1 MTVIVW
7 KKLEFLNVGH
17 RRAIGLGLFLVLLFW
32 IQFAEGQRRRDVPV
46 FRGSADAGAMKNSST
61 PGKSVM
67 FDQTKLR
74 PGDVSSFETFR
85 RSIVNSALSYDL
97 PPDLSGGAENAP
109 RKKADEEKELSFPSF
124 PRVWTERSMEDYSG
138 VSAYASATIPIPFV
152 TGTTYGLKL
161 NKNYRYSVKTTFVL
175 VASDSSDH
183 SKKSD
188 QPKVRQADS
197 EDEDKILRFDH
208 STMHAYPRVSDE
220 IQMVGLCS
228 YDISL
233 SNEFQT
239 QNGFSLSASLG
250 KLAAGFGITHEKGI
264 VEVAKTTRFSKFIKL
279 DGAVSIDEYLRIVC
293 MDEFNESK
301 KKEIESHFNKIVLE
315 MMWHRNPNSTCKPS
329 LGNSEESLPNGDRS
343 CMGWYADS
351 FDSTLRKRTIPRCE
365 IQADG
370 AHRCVLK
377 SRENASCPMF
387 LDRKSGTYSP
397 FLSRETRRLS
407 VTSGAY
413 ERPCDEKSGL
423 KCQFVDKPSM
433 FGFGI
438 PLIMGSAR
446 CSR

>member
-1 MTVIVW
+1 MELS
-7 KKLEFLNVGH
+7 KYGY
-17 RRAIGLGLFLVLLFW
+17 RRAIGIGLFLVLFFW
-32 IQFAEGQRRRDVPV
+32 IQFAEGQRRNDSLASGGTSDPHRASKGPISV
-46 FRGSADAGAMKNSST
+46 
-61 PGKSVM
+61 KSVM
-67 FDQTKLR
+67 FDQAKLR

-97 PPDLSGGAENAP
+97 PPDLSGGNVKEGG
-109 RKKADEEKELSFPSF
+109 KGSDEEKELSFPSF

-138 VSAYASATIPIPFV
+138 VSAYASATIPIPV
-152 TGTTYGLKL
+152 VAGTTYGLRV
-161 NKNYRYSVKTTFVL
+161 NKSYRYSVKTTFVL

-183 SKKSD
+183 AKKSD
-188 QPKVRQADS
+188 QPQVRQANS
-197 EDEDKILRFDH
+197 EDEDNILRFDP
-208 STMHAYPRVSDE
+208 STMHAYPKVSKE
-220 IQMVGLCS
+220 VQMVGLCVF
-228 YDISL
+228 DISL

-239 QNGFSLSASLG
+239 QNAFSLSASLG
-250 KLAAGFGITHEKGI
+250 KKFAAGFGITHEKGH

-279 DGAVSIDEYLRIVC
+279 DGAVSIDEYLKIVC

-315 MMWHRNPNSTCKPS
+315 MLWNRNPDSTCKPS
-329 LGNSEESLPNGDRS
+329 EGNPDESLPGGDRS
-343 CMGWYADS
+343 CMEWYSDS
-351 FDSTLRKRTIPRCE
+351 FDALLRKRTIPRCE
-365 IQADG
+365 VQADG

-397 FLSRETRRLS
+397 FLSRETHRLS

>member
-1 MTVIVW
+1 MTTITGTNL
-7 KKLEFLNVGH
+7 KLSKNGYRH
-17 RRAIGLGLFLVLLFW
+17 AIGLGLFLVLFFW
-32 IQFAEGQRRRDVPV
+32 IQFAEGQRRNDPPSFGGASDAQRASK
-46 FRGSADAGAMKNSST
+46 GSMS
-61 PGKSVM
+61 GKSVA

-97 PPDLSGGAENAP
+97 PPDLSGGEEKAAG
-109 RKKADEEKELSFPSF
+109 KKADEEKELSFPSF

-161 NKNYRYSVKTTFVL
+161 NKSYRYSVKTTFVL

-197 EDEDKILRFDH
+197 EDEDRILRFDH
-208 STMHAYPRVSDE
+208 STMHAYPKVSDGV
-220 IQMVGLCS
+220 QMVGLCS

-233 SNEFQT
+233 SDEFQT
-239 QNGFSLSASLG
+239 QNAFSLSASLG
-250 KLAAGFGITHEKGI
+250 KLAAGFGITHEKGH

-315 MMWHRNPNSTCKPS
+315 MLWHRNPDSTCKPS
-329 LGNSEESLPNGDRS
+329 EGNPDESLPGGDRS
-343 CMGWYADS
+343 CMEWYSDS
-351 FDSTLRKRTIPRCE
+351 FDAPLRKRTIPRCE
-365 IQADG
+365 VQADG

-397 FLSRETRRLS
+397 FLSREAHRLS

-433 FGFGI
+433 FALGI